1 MPGIQVCPNCK
12 SRLRI
17 PESVTTPAVTCPR
30 CLKSVP
36 NPAADV
42 FAAEPVVAADPPSA
56 AAFPCKGCGK
66 PIFPH
71 YHYCP
76 YCNLGLHGK
85 RRSRDPEDYPDRQ
98 VARDSNQISA
108 GLLILGVIGLMGIV
122 GAVLKGVATRRA
134 DPLLH
139 ILGVLAI
146 VALVAMVL
154 VWRRN
159 ASLSIAHVALTTLAL
174 VGGLLIAGAAL
185 ALALVIFLFIIC
197 ASGNG
202 PRFL

>member
-17 PESVTTPAVTCPR
+17 PDSVTTPEVTCPR

-36 NPAADV
+36 NPAAGAYAV
-42 FAAEPVVAADPPSA
+42 EPMQEADPPSS

-76 YCNLGLHGK
+76 YCNLGLHGQ
-85 RRSRDPEDYPDRQ
+85 RRSRDPQDYPDRQ
-98 VARDSNQISA
+98 VARDTNHISV
-108 GLLILGVIGLMGIV
+108 GLAILGCIGFLGIV
-122 GAVLKGVATRRA
+122 GAVLKGAGRA
-134 DPLLH
+134 DSLLH

-146 VALVAMVL
+146 IALVAMVL

-174 VGGLLIAGAAL
+174 AGGLLIVGAAL
-185 ALALVIFLFIIC
+185 ALTLLIFLFIVC
-197 ASGNG
+197 ASGT
-202 PRFL
+202 RFL